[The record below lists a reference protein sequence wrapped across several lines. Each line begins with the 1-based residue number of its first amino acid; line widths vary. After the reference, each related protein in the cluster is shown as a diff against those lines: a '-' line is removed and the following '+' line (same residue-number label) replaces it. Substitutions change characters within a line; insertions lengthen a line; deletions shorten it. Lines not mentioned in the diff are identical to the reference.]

1 MEGMADSFNRLG
13 YGTYQLDAGEEC
25 AAGVAHAIETGYR
38 NVDTA
43 QGYDN
48 EASVAAGIDRTDV
61 DREDCFVATKLS
73 TDNLSYDDAVA
84 TARESRERL
93 GVDSI
98 DLLYVHWPINSYD
111 PDETLPALDDL
122 VDDGVIDRIGLSN
135 FEPDQLTEAIDRLD
149 HDVFAHQV
157 ECHPLLQ
164 QEELREHA
172 VADDHW
178 LVAYSPIARNRVAD
192 VDVLREVA
200 AARGASPAQV
210 SLAWL
215 LSKDRVAPIPKAAD
229 FGHVEANWAAREI
242 DLTDD
247 EIARID
253 DLDRDE
259 RVVDFAEAP
268 WNRA

>member
-1 MEGMADSFNRLG
+1 MTDTFDRLG
-13 YGTYQLDAGEEC
+13 YGTYKLDDGEEC

-38 NVDTA
+38 HIDTA
-43 QGYDN
+43 QGYEN
-48 EASVAAGIDRTDV
+48 ERSVATGIDRTDV
-61 DREDCFVATKLS
+61 DPDDLFVATKLS
-73 TDNLSYDDAVA
+73 TDNLSYEDAVA
-84 TARESRERL
+84 TAKESRERL

-98 DLLYVHWPINSYD
+98 DLLYVHWPINTYD
-111 PDETLPALDDL
+111 PAETLPALDDL

-164 QEELREHA
+164 QRELREHA
-172 VADDHW
+172 VDDDHW

-192 VDVLREVA
+192 VDLLREIGE
-200 AARGASPAQV
+200 RYDASPAQV

-215 LSKDRVAPIPKAAD
+215 LSKDRVAPIPKAASPE
-229 FGHVEANWAAREI
+229 HVEANWAAREI
-242 DLTDD
+242 DLDD
-247 EIARID
+247 ADIERID
-253 DLDRDE
+253 GLDPGE
-259 RVVDFAEAP
+259 RVVDFEEAP

>member
-1 MEGMADSFNRLG
+1 MSTAFDRLG
-13 YGTYQLDAGEEC
+13 YGTYQLEPGREC
-25 AAGVAHAIETGYR
+25 AGGVAHAIETGYR
-38 NVDTA
+38 HVDTA

-48 EASVAAGIDRTDV
+48 EASVASGIDRTDV
-61 DREDCFVATKLS
+61 GREDLFVATKLS

-172 VADDHW
+172 VADGHW
-178 LVAYSPIARNRVAD
+178 LVAYSPIARNRVAE
-192 VDVLREVA
+192 VDALREIA
-200 AARGASPAQV
+200 AKHGASPAQV

-215 LSKDRVAPIPKAAD
+215 LSKDRVAPIPKAAT
-229 FGHVEANWAAREI
+229 FEHVEANWAARDLKLDAADI
-242 DLTDD
+242 D
-247 EIARID
+247 RID
-253 DLDRDE
+253 ALDGGD
-259 RVVDFAEAP
+259 RVVDFDEAP

>member
-1 MEGMADSFNRLG
+1 MTNAFDRLG
-13 YGTYQLDAGEEC
+13 YGTYKLADGEEC
-25 AAGVAHAIETGYR
+25 VSGVAHAIETGYR
-38 NVDTA
+38 HVDTA

-48 EASVAAGIDRTDV
+48 EASVSAGIDRTDV
-61 DREDCFVATKLS
+61 DREELFVATKLS
-73 TDNLSYDDAVA
+73 TDTLSYDDATA
-84 TARESRERL
+84 TARVSRDRL

-98 DLLYVHWPINSYD
+98 DLLYVHWPIDTYD
-111 PDETLPALDDL
+111 PEETLPALDDL
-122 VDDGVIDRIGLSN
+122 VDEGVVDRIGLSN
-135 FEPDQLTEAIDRLD
+135 FRPDQLDEAIDRLD

-164 QEELREHA
+164 QEELRERAAEH
-172 VADDHW
+172 DHW

-192 VDVLREVA
+192 VDVLREIA
-200 AARGASPAQV
+200 ANHDASPAQV

-242 DLTDD
+242 DLTDG

-253 DLDRDE
+253 ALDRGE
-259 RVVDFAEAP
+259 RIVDFEEAP
-268 WNRA
+268 WNQA

>member
-1 MEGMADSFNRLG
+1 MSDTFDRLG
-13 YGTYQLDAGEEC
+13 YGTYKLADGEEC
-25 AAGVAHAIETGYR
+25 TAGVAHAIETGYR
-38 NVDTA
+38 HVDTA

-61 DREDCFVATKLS
+61 DREDLFVATKLS

-84 TARESRERL
+84 TAKASRDRL
-93 GVDSI
+93 GVDSL
-98 DLLYVHWPINSYD
+98 DLLYVHWPINTYD
-111 PDETLPALDDL
+111 PEETLPALDDL
-122 VDDGVIDRIGLSN
+122 VDDGVADRIGLSN

-164 QEELREHA
+164 QRELRERA
-172 VADDHW
+172 VEDDHW

-192 VDVLREVA
+192 VDALREIA
-200 AARGASPAQV
+200 AKHDASPAQV

-215 LSKDRVAPIPKAAD
+215 LSKDRVAPIPKAASAD
-229 FGHVEANWAAREI
+229 HVAENWAAR
-242 DLTDD
+242 DLELDD
-247 EIARID
+247 ADVERID
-253 DLDRDE
+253 GLDRGE
-259 RVVDFAEAP
+259 RVVDFEEAP

>member
-1 MEGMADSFNRLG
+1 MTDAFDRLG
-13 YGTYQLDAGEEC
+13 YGTYKLAAGEEC
-25 AAGVAHAIETGYR
+25 AAGVAHAIDTGYR
-38 NVDTA
+38 HVDTA

-48 EASVAAGIDRTDV
+48 EASVGDGIDRSDV
-61 DREDCFVATKLS
+61 DREDLFVATKLS
-73 TDNLSYDDAVA
+73 TDNLSYDDAVE
-84 TARESRERL
+84 TAQASRDRL

-111 PDETLPALDDL
+111 PAETLPALDDL

-135 FEPDQLTEAIDRLD
+135 FEPDQLDEAIDRLD

-164 QEELREHA
+164 QETLREYA
-172 VADDHW
+172 VDDGHW

-192 VDVLREVA
+192 VDALREIA
-200 AARGASPAQV
+200 ASHDATPAQV

-215 LSKDRVAPIPKAAD
+215 LSKERVAPIPKAAD
-229 FGHVEANWAAREI
+229 FGHVADNWAAREI
-242 DLTDD
+242 ELTADQ
-247 EIARID
+247 IARID
-253 DLDRDE
+253 ALDRGE
-259 RVVDFAEAP
+259 RVVDFEEAP

>member
-1 MEGMADSFNRLG
+1 MADAFDRLG
-13 YGTYQLDAGEEC
+13 YGTYKLADGEEC
-25 AAGVAHAIETGYR
+25 VSGVTHAIETGYR
-38 NVDTA
+38 HIDTA

-48 EASVAAGIDRTDV
+48 EASVSAGIDDTDV
-61 DREDCFVATKLS
+61 DREELFVATKLS
-73 TDNLSYDDAVA
+73 TDNLSYDDATA
-84 TARESRERL
+84 TARVSRDRL

-111 PDETLPALDDL
+111 PAETLPALDDL

-135 FEPDQLTEAIDRLD
+135 FRPDQLDEAIDRLD

-164 QEELREHA
+164 QETLREYA
-172 VADDHW
+172 VDDGHW

-192 VDVLREVA
+192 VDALREIA
-200 AARGASPAQV
+200 AAHDATPAQV

-215 LSKDRVAPIPKAAD
+215 LSKERVAPIPKAAD
-229 FGHVEANWAAREI
+229 FGHVADNWAAREI
-242 DLTDD
+242 DLTADQ
-247 EIARID
+247 IARID
-253 DLDRDE
+253 ALDRGE
-259 RVVDFAEAP
+259 RVVDFEEAP